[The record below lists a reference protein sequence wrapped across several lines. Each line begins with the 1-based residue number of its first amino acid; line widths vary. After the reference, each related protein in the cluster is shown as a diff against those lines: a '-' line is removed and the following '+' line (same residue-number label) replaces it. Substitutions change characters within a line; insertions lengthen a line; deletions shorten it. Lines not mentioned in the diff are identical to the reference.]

1 MARLSHVRGVAA
13 ERAARDALEAAGFTV
28 IESNWRIR
36 GAEIDHICRDDHGL
50 AFVEVRARSQG
61 AVEPSATVT
70 VRKMQTLLRG
80 ARFWLSRHGQAGA
93 DWRLIV
99 VAVDLD
105 DTGRP
110 VATAIIEDPFLHV
123 PEFHDGLP

>member
-1 MARLSHVRGVAA
+1 LARLSHVRGVRA

-36 GAEIDHICRDDHGL
+36 GAEIDHICRDDQGL
-50 AFVEVRARSQG
+50 SFVEVRARSAG
-61 AVEPSATVT
+61 SVEPSATVT
-70 VRKMQTLLRG
+70 VEKMQTLLRG
-80 ARFWLSRHGQAGA
+80 ARFWLQRHGQADA

-110 VATAIIEDPFLHV
+110 VATAIIEDPFLHI
-123 PEFHDGLP
+123 PEFHDGHP